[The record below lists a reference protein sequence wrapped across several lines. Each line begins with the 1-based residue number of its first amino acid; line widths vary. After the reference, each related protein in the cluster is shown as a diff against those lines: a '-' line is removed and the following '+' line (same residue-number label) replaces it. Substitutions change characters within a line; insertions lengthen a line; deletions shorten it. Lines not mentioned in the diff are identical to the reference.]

1 MKLVMSV
8 VTLVF
13 REVRDVTCVE
23 DIEDTTV
30 WVIFVDKDVMDEE

>member
-1 MKLVMSV
+1 MKLEMSV

-13 REVRDVTCVE
+13 REVRDVTWVE